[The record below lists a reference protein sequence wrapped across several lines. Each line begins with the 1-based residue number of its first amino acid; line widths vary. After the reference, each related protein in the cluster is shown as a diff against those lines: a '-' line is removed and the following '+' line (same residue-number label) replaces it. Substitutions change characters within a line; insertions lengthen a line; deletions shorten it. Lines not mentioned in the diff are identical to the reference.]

1 VQREPSEAPTFSV
14 EQLTKAD
21 LSGALFTLED
31 LPVGSNALIVN
42 QDYVTSTVLRLI
54 LCGEDARRELDVLT
68 GRLAQFEGPQTS
80 SYVNQVVNGLPGD
93 FAERLIDWLEEVWTT
108 CDRTWTGPGLNDRS
122 TEFEV
127 VGSFPLPDLLDQR
140 LALEISH
147 GQQGEED
154 VRLFL
159 VNLRMG
165 LFLSAFT
172 LLLAQGSGTDI
183 VANLAS
189 TVARKLE
196 RAVLPG

>member
-1 VQREPSEAPTFSV
+1 
-14 EQLTKAD
+14 
-21 LSGALFTLED
+21 
-31 LPVGSNALIVN
+31 
-42 QDYVTSTVLRLI
+42 
-54 LCGEDARRELDVLT
+54 
-68 GRLAQFEGPQTS
+68 
-80 SYVNQVVNGLPGD
+80 
-93 FAERLIDWLEEVWTT
+93 
-108 CDRTWTGPGLNDRS
+108 
-122 TEFEV
+122 